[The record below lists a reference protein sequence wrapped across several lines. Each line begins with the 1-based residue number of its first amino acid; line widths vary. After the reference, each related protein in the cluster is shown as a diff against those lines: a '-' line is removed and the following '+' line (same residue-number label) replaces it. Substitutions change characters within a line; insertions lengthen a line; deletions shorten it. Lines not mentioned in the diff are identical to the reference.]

1 MSVLAA
7 MILLAYALASFIE
20 LPTRELTM
28 QLPGVFI
35 EIPINVNTVATL
47 LVAGLT
53 ASGADWLLRTHP
65 AIAGHRT
72 FEHWLVPAFTAWTIG
87 VPLSQISGAP
97 QWWLGFIGGGV
108 LLMLVL
114 VAEYIT
120 LDPQDVRQPIAAAG
134 LTTVSFALCLILSI
148 ALRFSGLRLFLILP
162 PLALAFWLVSLRTLH
177 LRLHGRWVFLQA
189 TVIALICTQIAAALH
204 YLPISPVSYGLA
216 LIGPA
221 YALTSLIGNLN
232 EDEPFRQAIFEPAIV
247 FVIILGAALWIR

>member
-1 MSVLAA
+1 
-7 MILLAYALASFIE
+7 
-20 LPTRELTM
+20 
-28 QLPGVFI
+28 
-35 EIPINVNTVATL
+35 

-65 AIAGHRT
+65 AVSQHST

-120 LDPQDVRQPIAAAG
+120 VDSDDVRQPIAAAG
-134 LTTVSFALCLILSI
+134 LTAVSFALCLILSI
-148 ALRFSGLRLFLILP
+148 SLRFSGLRLFLVLP

-177 LRLHGRWVFLQA
+177 LRLRGRWVFLQA
-189 TVIALICTQIAAALH
+189 GVISLVCTQFAAALH
-204 YLPISPVSYGLA
+204 YLPVSPVSFGLI

-232 EDEPFRQAIFEPAIV
+232 EDEPFRQAILEPVIV
-247 FVIILGAALWIR
+247 LIILIGAAIWIQ